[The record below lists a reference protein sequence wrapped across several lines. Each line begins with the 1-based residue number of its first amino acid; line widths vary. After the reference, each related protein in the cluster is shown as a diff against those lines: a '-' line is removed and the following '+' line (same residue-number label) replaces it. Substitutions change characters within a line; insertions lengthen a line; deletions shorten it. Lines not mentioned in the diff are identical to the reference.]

1 MLLYETLSQPLIFL
15 IILAIGFGCGFL
27 LDARNLVYF
36 LCNKNKVVGILLDV
50 LIGLGLGAVLLLSVL
65 AFNYGELRLY
75 LILSF
80 LFGIFLQRISVGRMI
95 AKLSKRWY
103 TFFKGIVSRL
113 NGKQK
118 KSKKS
123 VDC

>member
-15 IILAIGFGCGFL
+15 IVLAIGFGCGFL
-27 LDARNLVYF
+27 FDARNLVCF

-50 LIGLGLGAVLLLSVL
+50 LIGLSLGAVLLLSVL

-118 KSKKS
+118 KSKES